1 VRCPGAAM
9 RSRWLLEGWKGR
21 IIIIIIIIIIITRP
35 FQKKRET
42 TENRNARIVTVLSWL
57 F

>member
-21 IIIIIIIIIIITRP
+21 LIIIIITRP
-35 FQKKRET
+35 FEKKRET
-42 TENRNARIVTVLSWL
+42 TENRDARIVTVLSWI

>member
-21 IIIIIIIIIIITRP
+21 IIIIIIIIIITRP

-42 TENRNARIVTVLSWL
+42 TENRDARIVTVLSWL